1 MNTKRTLPL
10 LMLAGVIAL
19 SITVWQSQG
28 SANDTARPVL
38 KTTSLQS
45 RVIAEGRVVTYP
57 GAQMEIGAESGGLL
71 IHLPIE
77 ENQIIEKGSVVAE
90 LRSDELRASLD
101 EAKARVF
108 ELDAE
113 QKLAEAEKM
122 RQGKLSKE
130 GAISEQDQ
138 ERADRDLAVAQA
150 RRAFAVATVA
160 RIEAELTKTRIVAPF
175 TATVLKRHVEP
186 GEVINAH
193 TSVATLA
200 DLKRLRI
207 DAEVDEYD
215 AGTVEKGAAV
225 KITAEGFPETIWQG
239 VVEEVPDVVVAKG
252 MLPRDP
258 ARPVDVRVLRV
269 KIAFSEKTPLKL
281 GQRVEVEIAGKRS
294 PTLAKQP

>member
-1 MNTKRTLPL
+1 MNAKRTLPL

-28 SANDTARPVL
+28 RANDATRPVL
-38 KTTSLQS
+38 KTASPES

-57 GAQMEIGAESGGLL
+57 GAQMEIGAEAGGLL
-71 IHLPIE
+71 MRLPIE

-90 LRSDELRASLD
+90 LRSDELRAALE
-101 EAKARVF
+101 EAKARVL

-138 ERADRDLAVAQA
+138 ERADRDLAVVKA
-150 RRAFAVATVA
+150 RRAFSIATVA
-160 RIEAELTKTRIVAPF
+160 RIEAELTKTRVIAPF
-175 TATVLKRHVEP
+175 TATMLKRHVEP

-193 TSVATLA
+193 TSLATLA
-200 DLKRLRI
+200 DLRRLRI

-215 AGTVEKGAAV
+215 AGTVKKGASV

-239 VVEEVPDVVVAKG
+239 VVEEVPDVVVPKG

-269 KIAFSEKTPLKL
+269 KIALSEKTPLKL
-281 GQRVEVEIAGKRS
+281 GQRVEVEIAGKRAA
-294 PTLAKQP
+294 TLAKQP